1 MTAEPPYAKPPQ
13 LIALDIDGTLVDARL
28 TLSGPDKTAIA
39 AARAAGSRVVLFTG
53 RMFASSVRFAQ
64 ELELEGPLVCYQG
77 AACYDV
83 ATQARLW
90 EEPVPAETAR
100 SVVERMLADG
110 FHAQAYFDDRLF
122 VQSIN
127 RWSRIYTD
135 IAAVEP
141 VLVPSLEAAITRPS
155 TKVVAVGEPARME
168 AYARELSA
176 RYPELYITRSQ
187 PEFVEVLSR
196 KANKGDALRRVVA
209 ELCVDPVS
217 TIAVG
222 DSWNDVPL
230 LNAAGFG
237 VAMGSAPPELKA
249 LAGAIVHP
257 VGGHGVSQALR
268 EYAVP

>member
-1 MTAEPPYAKPPQ
+1 MSTEPPYAKPPQ

-28 TLSGPDKTAIA
+28 TLAPPDKTAIA

-53 RMFASSVRFAQ
+53 RMFASSVRFAE
-64 ELELEGPLVCYQG
+64 ELGLEGPLVCYQG

-83 ATQARLW
+83 ATRERLW
-90 EEPVPAETAR
+90 EEPVSAETAR

-168 AYARELSA
+168 AYARDLSA
-176 RYPELYITRSQ
+176 RYPELYVTRSQ
-187 PEFVEVLSR
+187 PEFVEVLNR